1 VSKDVGVRVSSRV
14 QIKKISMTDEP
25 KGELAIRVVAMP
37 KDTNPAGDVF
47 GGWLIS
53 QMDLAGGV
61 FCRKIAKGRVVTVT
75 IDSTTFNEPVFI
87 GDTLCCYVSLVKV
100 GRTSITTY
108 IEAYVNRDFED
119 TRIKV
124 TEGEFKYVKMDKDR
138 KPSPIHQK

>member
-1 VSKDVGVRVSSRV
+1 MNK
-14 QIKKISMTDEP
+14 EP

-61 FCRKIAKGRVVTVT
+61 FCRRIAKGRVVTVT
-75 IDSTTFNEPVFI
+75 IESTTFNAPVFI
-87 GDTLCCYVSLVKV
+87 GDTLCCYVSLVKI
-100 GRTSITTY
+100 GRTSITTH
-108 IEAYVNRDFED
+108 IEAYVNRDFEN

-124 TEGEFKYVKMDKDR
+124 TEGDFKYVKMDQNR
-138 KPSPIHQK
+138 KPAPIDHTQFDN

>member
-1 VSKDVGVRVSSRV
+1 
-14 QIKKISMTDEP
+14 MNNEP

-87 GDTLCCYVSLVKV
+87 GDTLCCYVSLVKI
-100 GRTSITTY
+100 GRTSITVH
-108 IEAYVNRDFED
+108 IEAYVNRDFEND

-124 TEGEFKYVKMDKDR
+124 TEGEFKYVKMDKNR
-138 KPSPIHQK
+138 KPAPIQK

>member
-1 VSKDVGVRVSSRV
+1 
-14 QIKKISMTDEP
+14 MNTEP

-75 IDSTTFNEPVFI
+75 IESTTFKAPVFI
-87 GDTLCCYVSLVKV
+87 GDTLCCYVSLVKI

-124 TEGEFKYVKMDKDR
+124 TEGEFTYVKMDENR
-138 KPSPIHQK
+138 NPTPIHKE

>member
-1 VSKDVGVRVSSRV
+1 
-14 QIKKISMTDEP
+14 MNEEP

-61 FCRKIAKGRVVTVT
+61 FCRKIVKARVVTVT

-87 GDTLCCYVSLVKV
+87 GDTLCCYVSLVKI
-100 GRTSITTY
+100 GRTSITVY

-124 TEGEFKYVKMDKDR
+124 TEGEFKYVKMDGNR
-138 KPSPIHQK
+138 IPTPI

>member
-1 VSKDVGVRVSSRV
+1 MNN
-14 QIKKISMTDEP
+14 QP

-75 IDSTTFNEPVFI
+75 IESTTFNAPVFI
-87 GDTLCCYVSLVKV
+87 GDTLCCYVSLVKI

-124 TEGEFKYVKMDKDR
+124 TEGEFKYVKMDENR
-138 KPSPIHQK
+138 NPSPIKQ

>member
-1 VSKDVGVRVSSRV
+1 MNS
-14 QIKKISMTDEP
+14 EP

-75 IDSTTFNEPVFI
+75 IDSTTFNEPVYI
-87 GDTLCCYVSLVKV
+87 GDTLCCYVSLVKI
-100 GRTSITTY
+100 GRTSITVY

-119 TRIKV
+119 SRIKV
-124 TEGEFKYVKMDKDR
+124 TEGEFKYVKMDENR
-138 KPSPIHQK
+138 KPAPIQNN

>member
-1 VSKDVGVRVSSRV
+1 
-14 QIKKISMTDEP
+14 MTDEP

>member
-1 VSKDVGVRVSSRV
+1 MNK
-14 QIKKISMTDEP
+14 EP

-61 FCRKIAKGRVVTVT
+61 FCRRYAKGRVVTVT
-75 IDSTTFNEPVFI
+75 IDSTTFNAPVFI
-87 GDTLCCYVSLVKV
+87 GDTLCCYVSLVKI
-100 GRTSITTY
+100 GRTSITTH

-124 TEGEFKYVKMDKDR
+124 TEGEFKYVKMDENR
-138 KPSPIHQK
+138 KPAPIDKE

>member
-1 VSKDVGVRVSSRV
+1 MNK
-14 QIKKISMTDEP
+14 EP

-61 FCRKIAKGRVVTVT
+61 FCRRYAKGRVVTVT
-75 IDSTTFNEPVFI
+75 IDSTTFNAPVFI
-87 GDTLCCYVSLVKV
+87 GDTLCCYVSLVKI
-100 GRTSITTY
+100 GRTSITTH

-124 TEGEFKYVKMDKDR
+124 TEGEFKYVKMDENR
-138 KPSPIHQK
+138 KPALIE